1 MSSDGAASEKLQAL
15 IEAKAALA
23 QAEEEFFKVQAQK
36 LYEGLTKVH
45 DLYRGNEP
53 RFAVWLHG
61 VGQSGCAIQM
71 LRTDEVLMVI
81 EETTKHVRSHGA
93 NGLINALNKLF
104 MDHKMGVKSDQT
116 LTEFTLGFHSYYY

>member
-1 MSSDGAASEKLQAL
+1 MCSDNDASRALQAL

-45 DLYRGNEP
+45 DLYRWNKP
-53 RFAVWLHG
+53 RFAVWLHD
-61 VGQSGCAIQM
+61 VGRSGCATQILQ
-71 LRTDEVLMVI
+71 TDEVLMVI
-81 EETTKHVRSHGA
+81 EETNQHVRSHGL
-93 NGLINALNKLF
+93 NGLIDALNKLF

-116 LTEFTLGFHSYYY
+116 LTKFTLSFHPDSY